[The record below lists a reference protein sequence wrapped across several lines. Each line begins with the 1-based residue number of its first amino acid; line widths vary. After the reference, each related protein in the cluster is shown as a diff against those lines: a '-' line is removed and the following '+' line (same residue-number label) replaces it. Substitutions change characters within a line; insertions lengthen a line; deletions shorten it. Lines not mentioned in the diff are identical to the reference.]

1 LELIVNL
8 WYNTYMVA
16 TANHTKRTEIPRPLE
31 VGGDGNRDFR
41 NNPKKVETLTGEEL
55 LVDVDRTK
63 VAGDILKKVDQ
74 IEAGEAPAVD
84 PNILNGAEMEAPNPN
99 AHLDNLQ
106 ELLKALN
113 NGEPFDPT
121 DLTERVLG
129 GKSEL
134 N

>member
-1 LELIVNL
+1 
-8 WYNTYMVA
+8 MVA

-55 LVDVDRTK
+55 ADADRTK
-63 VAGDILKKVDQ
+63 VAQAISNKVAQ

-84 PNILNGAEMEAPNPN
+84 PSILKGAKTKAQNPN

-106 ELLKALN
+106 ELLRALN